1 MGLSSLSSQDIE
13 KFLVLTEILSADIV
27 EILENADKF
36 VPYINATIDVDLGSQ
51 NLTTTGDILLEF
63 GDLVS
68 EQNPDTVDAIRMKAT
83 SSDVDVVLGV
93 GGCFNIW
100 NATDSVPT
108 DNIFNVRDNGDVFIT
123 GAIDM
128 NSNQINEL
136 TDPTANQDAA
146 TKKYVDDNDFWQRV
160 GTVLS
165 PKTAGD
171 DIKVSGVTILD
182 AAPILVFRDSN
193 GAGAAST
200 GFIEWKD
207 SGGGRAGYFGN
218 ASSGD
223 DDLSWGNEQGGHIKI
238 ITTGAGELQVS
249 APLNMNTHKVL
260 GVADPTLDQ
269 DAATKKYVD
278 DNGGLFSEDADDNIV
293 GGTNAGSELSTGANN
308 FYGGVAAG
316 RYGDGSYNVGIG
328 SQALEGTIANNFAQ
342 NIGIGRQAGVALT
355 TGSNNVFLGYIA
367 GSIVTTGV
375 GNTLLGAAAGTN
387 ITTSGNN
394 IVIGAGML
402 PLSATV
408 WRQFAL
414 GVGGYP
420 FLRGDMTNY
429 QLAIYGADGYLNF
442 NTTLGSTGYGI
453 RDSSGVM
460 EFKDSGGSW
469 QVIGAGSHTIASH
482 SDTTAT
488 GTELEA
494 LTDNSIV
501 DALHRHSELSASDGS
516 PDAVVRV
523 DTDGM
528 LIVDA
533 IGTGL
538 DVLHSATIGNHLDVG
553 DNLTVDTN
561 TLFVDSTTHRVG
573 IGTTSPSQKLEI
585 VGAAGVNVYPKVTS
599 AATSKDSAF
608 WFHDSTYSVF
618 CGLLG
623 TTTGVTDGDFVIY
636 AGATRMVVRQS
647 DGNVGIGT
655 TAPTSKLH
663 VVGLPAYANNAAAV
677 TGGLTAGAFY
687 RTNGDPDLVC
697 VVH

>member
-223 DDLSWGNEQGGHIKI
+223 DDLSWANEQSGHIKI

-249 APLNMNTHKVL
+249 APLKITR
-260 GVADPTLDQ
+260 D
-269 DAATKKYVD
+269 
-278 DNGGLFSEDADDNIV
+278 
-293 GGTNAGSELSTGANN
+293 
-308 FYGGVAAG
+308 
-316 RYGDGSYNVGIG
+316 G
-328 SQALEGTIANNFAQ
+328 SQASPALKFNDTDTGFYKLGDSVRFSLNNSTKMTIN
-342 NIGIGRQAGVALT
+342 
-355 TGSNNVFLGYIA
+355 S
-367 GSIVTTGV
+367 TGV
-375 GNTLLGAAAGTN
+375 GVGTETPDTKLQVVGDCKFGDDNTNYVSIDGTGDVVFVGGAGLPFAEIYARDNTATTSTSTTKTQVLIFDTNGESNNMTPDHAQDHITATKAGKYKIDASISIKNSSGSAHVISLEMYKNDGTGVFNNIHAGRTLGTGADVGNLTMSGIVDLAANDTIEIWITSDSAAARTVTVEDINFCAIQIGGT
-387 ITTSGNN
+387 
-394 IVIGAGML
+394 
-402 PLSATV
+402 
-408 WRQFAL
+408 
-414 GVGGYP
+414 
-420 FLRGDMTNY
+420 
-429 QLAIYGADGYLNF
+429 
-442 NTTLGSTGYGI
+442 
-453 RDSSGVM
+453 
-460 EFKDSGGSW
+460 
-469 QVIGAGSHTIASH
+469 
-482 SDTTAT
+482 
-488 GTELEA
+488 
-494 LTDNSIV
+494 
-501 DALHRHSELSASDGS
+501 
-516 PDAVVRV
+516 
-523 DTDGM
+523 
-528 LIVDA
+528 
-533 IGTGL
+533 
-538 DVLHSATIGNHLDVG
+538 
-553 DNLTVDTN
+553 
-561 TLFVDSTTHRVG
+561 
-573 IGTTSPSQKLEI
+573 
-585 VGAAGVNVYPKVTS
+585 
-599 AATSKDSAF
+599 
-608 WFHDSTYSVF
+608 
-618 CGLLG
+618 
-623 TTTGVTDGDFVIY
+623 
-636 AGATRMVVRQS
+636 
-647 DGNVGIGT
+647 
-655 TAPTSKLH
+655 
-663 VVGLPAYANNAAAV
+663 
-677 TGGLTAGAFY
+677 
-687 RTNGDPDLVC
+687 
-697 VVH
+697 